1 MNGCTKI
8 FKEEKIIKNQ
18 KEENTEKVIKEKSK
32 KLNIDKIQ
40 IKEYEKDYSEE
51 SFWNKIKEFGLKIG
65 AKPIYVA
72 LLLYYALPKASLI
85 NKAIIIGALGYLIC
99 PFDIIP
105 DAIPFIGFMDD
116 IAILMFVYHRVKS
129 NIDDEIKNKAKNK
142 FKSIFDNYNDEEI
155 EKLID

>member
-116 IAILMFVYHRVKS
+116 MAILMLAFYNIGFHS
-129 NIDDEIKNKAKNK
+129 NNEIKQKTKKELSNLHHY
-142 FKSIFDNYNDEEI
+142 FI
-155 EKLID
+155 